1 MAAFLTDL
9 FQSIFTPGPTPTLLV
24 ATNVTF
30 AALQVVLLALL
41 IATYSIHFIVL
52 SFLCGG
58 LWWAINWF
66 AYEIRIASEKE
77 EQAKIL
83 RDTKPERDTRLME
96 DSGTETED
104 AGDLAKQAG
113 LLGSSQDGLKPSSSD
128 DSLRKRRSLGEVSG
142 TDSEWDKV
150 ENEDDENKD

>member
-9 FQSIFTPGPTPTLLV
+9 FQSIFVPGPTPTLLA
-24 ATNVTF
+24 ATNVAF
-30 AALQVVLLALL
+30 AALQVVLLTLL
-41 IATYSIHFIVL
+41 IATYSIHFIIL

-66 AYEIRIASEKE
+66 ANEIRITSERE
-77 EQAKIL
+77 EQAKKL
-83 RDTKPERDTRLME
+83 RETEPGPDTRLME

-104 AGDLAKQAG
+104 ARHLDKRAGPLATFPGG
-113 LLGSSQDGLKPSSSD
+113 LNPMSTDEN
-128 DSLRKRRSLGEVSG
+128 LRKRRSLGEVSG

-150 ENEDDENKD
+150 ENEDDEN